1 MRNRMSSNQMAEW
14 IHHDDYNP
22 NQDQLIDEYFDCM
35 IDCNDN
41 YCRKVCTEIL
51 KSHKKNEPYKTRR
64 KVGFLLPMSI
74 IIYAEHCDF
83 LEEQNKKLKEEVKF
97 LKQQLDYKSLGNPL
111 TYGEDDDI
119 V

>member
-1 MRNRMSSNQMAEW
+1 
-14 IHHDDYNP
+14 
-22 NQDQLIDEYFDCM
+22 
-35 IDCNDN
+35 
-41 YCRKVCTEIL
+41 
-51 KSHKKNEPYKTRR
+51 
-64 KVGFLLPMSI
+64 VGFLLPMSI
-74 IIYAEHCDF
+74 IIYAEHCEF